1 MTCKL
6 NDNETFENVEK
17 FYEFLRENLKSD
29 YYIERAY
36 LEDLLDHVHATASED
51 YELSPFETKS
61 GHPELIY
68 FDVDH
73 TYVDENGV
81 EIEDWDDY
89 YEIFIKITF

>member
-36 LEDLLDHVHATASED
+36 LEDLLDHVCATASED

-61 GHPELIY
+61 GNPELIR
-68 FDVDH
+68 FDVEY
-73 TYVDENGV
+73 TYVDVNGY
-81 EIEDWDDY
+81 EIENWDDY
-89 YEIFIKITF
+89 DSILTTITF